1 MILARPLFGTLD
13 IALFAIT
20 LTLIAFF
27 VVKKNWCFFCC
38 EEKLAHVA
46 RPDTWVVGKQKK

>member
-27 VVKKNWCFFCC
+27 VVKKNW
-38 EEKLAHVA
+38 
-46 RPDTWVVGKQKK
+46 RGWWVSRKSKKNK

>member
-27 VVKKNWCFFCC
+27 VVKKNW
-38 EEKLAHVA
+38 K
-46 RPDTWVVGKQKK
+46 KQKE

>member
-27 VVKKNWCFFCC
+27 VVKKNW
-38 EEKLAHVA
+38 HMA
-46 RPDTWVVGKQKK
+46 RPSTWVVGKQKKQKE